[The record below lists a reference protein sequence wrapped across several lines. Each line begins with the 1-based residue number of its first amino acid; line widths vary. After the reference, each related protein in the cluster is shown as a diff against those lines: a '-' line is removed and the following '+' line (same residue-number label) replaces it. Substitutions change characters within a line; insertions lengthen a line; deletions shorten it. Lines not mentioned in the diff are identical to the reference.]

1 MSKFKH
7 GDWVSLV
14 VNGDATFTTSKNIAL
29 LGRGPHKVF
38 YADRDNTVGIK
49 ITFNTNHP
57 NHHYQSCLWFRESEV
72 EFAKEHYL
80 NQFYEEVQ

>member
-1 MSKFKH
+1 MSKFKE
-7 GDWVSLV
+7 GDLVSILV
-14 VNGDATFTTSKNIAL
+14 DRDATFTTYENIAL

-49 ITFNTNHP
+49 MNFKAKHP
-57 NHHYQSCLWFRESEV
+57 NHYQGCLWFHESEV